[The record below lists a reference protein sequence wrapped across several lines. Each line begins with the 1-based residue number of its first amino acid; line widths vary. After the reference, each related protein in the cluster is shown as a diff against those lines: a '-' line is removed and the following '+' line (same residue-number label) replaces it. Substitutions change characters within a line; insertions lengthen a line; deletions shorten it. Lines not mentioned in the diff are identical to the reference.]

1 MTYRR
6 LPSLVG
12 LRSFEAAARHRSV
25 TRAAG
30 ELAVTPGAV
39 SRAVRALEEELGVA
53 LFTRSPTGLALTP
66 AGESLFAATRDGL
79 DRIAAGVVA
88 MRHAAPMRRLRV
100 GAYTLFASRWLIP
113 RWNRLRE
120 QHPELEIELQ
130 TSADP
135 LELVPGAFDAVVAV
149 ADSRPR
155 PGLSMLPLVP
165 IEMIPVCA
173 PRLIGPGGFEWRGQP
188 LLHSRQRPDDWAR
201 WLAAAGISGVD
212 ASAGPRF
219 ESIALALDAAAEG
232 LGVALAIRALV
243 GQDLAAGRVVAPHP
257 FIRAT
262 TRCFTLLHDAERE
275 GDPALAALRGWLAAE
290 AAGFSPSAEA
300 AAPPASPTRT
310 RRATARCH

>member
-39 SRAVRALEEELGVA
+39 SRAVRALEEELGTQ
-53 LFTRSPTGLALTP
+53 LFTRGSSGLALTP
-66 AGESLFAATRDGL
+66 AGEALFRTARDGL
-79 DRIAAGVVA
+79 DRIAAGLVA
-88 MRHAAPMRRLRV
+88 MRHAAPRRRLRV

-120 QHPELEIELQ
+120 LHPDLEIDLQ

-135 LELVPGAFDAVVAV
+135 LELVPGAFDAVIAV

-155 PGLSMLPLVP
+155 PGLTMVPLVP
-165 IEMIPVCA
+165 IEMMPVCM
-173 PRLIGPGGFEWRGQP
+173 PRLIGPGGFDWRKQP

-201 WLAAAGISGVD
+201 WLSAAGIGGLDPKSGP
-212 ASAGPRF
+212 SF

-243 GQDLAAGRVVAPHP
+243 GPDLAAGRVVVPHP
-257 FIRAT
+257 FIRPT
-262 TRCFTLLHDAERE
+262 TRRFTLLHDAERE
-275 GDPALAALRGWLAAE
+275 GDPALAALREWLAEE
-290 AAGFSPSAEA
+290 AAPVSPSAEA
-300 AAPPASPTRT
+300 AAPPAPPTRT
-310 RRATARCH
+310 RPPAGHCR

>member
-6 LPSLVG
+6 LPSLVA

-30 ELAVTPGAV
+30 ELSVTPGAV
-39 SRAVRALEEELGVA
+39 SRGVRALEEELGTA
-53 LFTRSPTGLALTP
+53 LFTRGASGLALTP
-66 AGESLFAATRDGL
+66 AGEALFAAARDGL

-88 MRHAAPMRRLRV
+88 MRHAAPRRRLRI

-120 QHPELEIELQ
+120 RHPELEIDLQ

-135 LELVPGAFDAVVAV
+135 LELVPGAFDAVIAV

-155 PGLSMLPLVP
+155 PGLAMLPLVP
-165 IEMIPVCA
+165 IEMVPVCA
-173 PRLIGPGGFEWRGQP
+173 PALARDGFDWRGQR

-201 WLAAAGISGVD
+201 WLSAAGITGLD
-212 ASAGPRF
+212 PNAGPRF

-243 GQDLAAGRVVAPHP
+243 GQDLAAGRVVVPHP
-257 FIRAT
+257 FMRST
-262 TRCFTLLHDAERE
+262 TRRFTLLHDAERE
-275 GDPALAALRGWLAAE
+275 DDPALAALRDWLAEEARLVSPSGE
-290 AAGFSPSAEA
+290 AAV
-300 AAPPASPTRT
+300 PPASPTR
-310 RRATARCH
+310 RHRPAGHRH

>member
-39 SRAVRALEEELGVA
+39 SRAVRALEEELGTA
-53 LFTRSPTGLALTP
+53 LFTRGTAGLALTP
-66 AGESLFAATRDGL
+66 AGEALFRAARDGL
-79 DRIAAGVVA
+79 DRIAAGLVA
-88 MRHAAPMRRLRV
+88 MRHAAPRRRLRI

-120 QHPELEIELQ
+120 RHPDLEIDLQ

-135 LELVPGAFDAVVAV
+135 LELVPGAFDAVIAV

-155 PGLSMLPLVP
+155 PGLTMVPLVP
-165 IEMIPVCA
+165 IEMMPVCA
-173 PRLIGPGGFEWRGQP
+173 PRLIGPDGFDWRKQP

-201 WLAAAGISGVD
+201 WLSAAGIRGVNPKSGP
-212 ASAGPRF
+212 SF

-243 GQDLAAGRVVAPHP
+243 GPDLAAGRVVAPHP
-257 FIRAT
+257 FIRPT
-262 TRCFTLLHDAERE
+262 TRCFTLLHDVERE
-275 GDPALAALRGWLAAE
+275 GDPALAALRNWLAEE
-290 AAGFSPSAEA
+290 AAPVSPSGEA

-310 RRATARCH
+310 LRPAGHCR